1 MTYDVLLLWG
11 SNFNKSGTSDVYL
24 LFRPKSKAHK
34 IYKIVYDE
42 LVRKRNNE
50 NVIATEL
57 LHILQSSKRKMQ
69 ENL

>member
-1 MTYDVLLLWG
+1 MSMTYDVLLWG
-11 SNFNKSGTSDVYL
+11 SDFNKSGTSDVYL

-34 IYKIVYDE
+34 IYKMVYDE

-57 LHILQSSKRKMQ
+57 LILLLHGSKMQ
-69 ENL
+69 EDL